1 MRLAGWN
8 MVRTKWGHSSMGCG
22 CLSTSCK
29 CVPEG
34 LGYPAKKVSS
44 AVGLSPHKM
53 STGVER
59 WHKGKNVQGIRTASR
74 LGLAVALILG
84 RKADAEIRGAVVT
97 SLHSHGKRKI
107 E

>member
-1 MRLAGWN
+1 MLAGIWSGQN
-8 MVRTKWGHSSMGCG
+8 GATAPWVVDAFPPRAS
-22 CLSTSCK
+22 
-29 CVPEG
+29 VFQ
-34 LGYPAKKVSS
+34 KKVSS

-59 WHKGKNVQGIRTASR
+59 WHKGKNVQGIRTVSR
-74 LGLAVALILG
+74 LGLALALILG

-97 SLHSHGKRKI
+97 SLCSHGKRKI